1 MLKTNERLEAW
12 MNKRFFSREN
22 LLRTG
27 MSFFLI
33 AASLS
38 LANVLL
44 LPYARTFHG
53 YAGLPAALC
62 AAAAFAGYLWL
73 GRRLKAAD
81 EARLEHLRNIAV
93 PAYMAALFIV
103 QVIMGYLLE
112 YVPAGDN
119 LMLYNGSELLAR
131 EGSFQ
136 SVPDFGL
143 YLARFSNQWGFL
155 VLLTYF
161 WKLMLFFGVQSL
173 MLPAAILQA
182 ALYTLGMRS
191 CLRIARR
198 MRGVRSELML
208 LAMLVTCLPLY
219 LAAAVVYTDTFSLPF
234 ILIGM
239 DLALCTAGEESRG
252 KQLLYA
258 LLTGIVLLFGAQ
270 IKMTALIVLI
280 AALIVWALKLKIVR
294 AALCG
299 VICTVIVAGGTLAFQ
314 QTVVGTIIDPD
325 VHAQQKTP
333 LIHWV
338 MMSIPTG
345 NYPYGTYTG
354 DYGPTWEMMDAGA
367 SHEEIMD
374 SIYTRM
380 KDRIYTLR
388 YPNRLLA
395 ALFRKNSV
403 YIGDGTFGMTEMLD
417 DTPVREN
424 AVSSFVLAGRPHYG
438 LYSAVCTGV
447 FMAQLALA
455 AAGCLRDIRKKD
467 TRAAMLYIALF
478 GSMLFLL
485 LWEPRSRYLFGYV
498 PLFLIAAA
506 IAAAEPDRAR

>member
-1 MLKTNERLEAW
+1 

-27 MSFFLI
+27 MAFFLI

-38 LANVLL
+38 LVNVMI
-44 LPYARTFHG
+44 LPYARVFYG
-53 YAGLPAALC
+53 YAAMPVLLC
-62 AAAAFAGYLWL
+62 AAAAFAGYGFL
-73 GRRLKAAD
+73 GRKLQRMNEDRL
-81 EARLEHLRNIAV
+81 LRIRNMAV
-93 PAYMAALFIV
+93 PAYMAVLFIL

-119 LMLYNGSELLAR
+119 FMLYNSSELLAR
-131 EGSFQ
+131 EGSFK

-155 VLLTYF
+155 VLLTYV

-182 ALYTLGMRS
+182 ALYTLGVRS
-191 CLRIARR
+191 GLRIARR
-198 MRGVRSELML
+198 MRGVRGEMML
-208 LAMLVTCLPLY
+208 LAMCVTCLPLY
-219 LAAAVVYTDTFSLPF
+219 IAPAVVYTDTFSLPF

-239 DLALCTAGEESRG
+239 DLALCTTGEESRG
-252 KQLLYA
+252 KQMLYA
-258 LLTGIVLLFGAQ
+258 LLTGAVLLLGAQ
-270 IKMTALIVLI
+270 IKMTVLIVLI
-280 AALIVWALKLKIVR
+280 AALIVWALQLKIVR

-299 VICTVIVAGGTLAFQ
+299 ALCTIIVAGGTLAFQ
-314 QTVVGTIIDPD
+314 QTVVGTIIDPH
-325 VHAQQKTP
+325 VYAQQKTP

-367 SHEEIMD
+367 PREEIMD

-395 ALFRKNSV
+395 AMFRKNSV
-403 YIGDGTFGMTEMLD
+403 YMGDGTFGMTEMLD

-424 AVSSFVLAGRPHYG
+424 IVSSFVLGGRPHYG
-438 LYSAVCTGV
+438 LYSAVCTGI
-447 FMAQLALA
+447 FMAQLMLGAL
-455 AAGCLRDIRKKD
+455 GCLRGIKKRD
-467 TRAAMLYIALF
+467 TRAAMVYIALF
-478 GSMLFLL
+478 GAMMFLM

-498 PLFLIAAA
+498 PVFLIAAA
-506 IAAAEPDRAR
+506 LAAPEKGVR